1 MPGRRSSR
9 LRVTGP
15 SGSSAIFRIAVT
27 SSPAYR
33 RLASSPQRS
42 PLVMRICS
50 RSACAGRESRNRPTA
65 SAGAPRW
72 PSAETPHVR
81 LEVRRVDLHE
91 LAALERI
98 DAGLKL
104 RAQRLQLQRVLT
116 APLLED
122 PQRVPHGLA
131 RILVLTGLYDHLDE
145 GVQLGRQADVP
156 GRHWL
161 RALPAD
167 KGDSLQ
173 PLSGI
178 LSGPTVQGVADLIN
192 LDPDAMF
199 DAIHGVVINSCAPS
213 PSCGSVS
220 PRLVAIAVFDPAR
233 FEWSLINSGQPWLS
247 VTKFIGVFIDGVVGG
262 KVTGYITALPSMNN
276 PEP

>member
-1 MPGRRSSR
+1 
-9 LRVTGP
+9 
-15 SGSSAIFRIAVT
+15 
-27 SSPAYR
+27 
-33 RLASSPQRS
+33 
-42 PLVMRICS
+42 
-50 RSACAGRESRNRPTA
+50 
-65 SAGAPRW
+65 
-72 PSAETPHVR
+72 VR

-262 KVTGYITALPSMNN
+262 KVTGYITALPSMSN